1 MLYDMMYG
9 AAAQPFLQSVRRPD
23 VRVRDGLGMLVEQA
37 SLSFALWRD
46 VRPRTA
52 PVLSELRTLVDA
64 QTASAS

>member
-1 MLYDMMYG
+1 
-9 AAAQPFLQSVRRPD
+9 
-23 VRVRDGLGMLVEQA
+23 VEQA
-37 SLSFALWRD
+37 ALSFALWRD